1 MIMKKICFII
11 GLLLL
16 SNSIDGIE
24 PAKVDLKINTRLV
37 KSAKKEWCYIKK
49 SDYPDAKIGHNGL
62 LVIWSTYHS
71 DYRAFDRKCPICDR
85 KGLNSS
91 IHMYNRFEAIC
102 DKCRTRYEVVNSAGF
117 PANSSQT
124 DCPLIG
130 YNCYEEGEVLHLFS
144 NDLYRDKN
152 INSYYP
158 VPRRRK

>member
-1 MIMKKICFII
+1 MRALAARNDALIFFDHIYKLAEKDEFFRKISVEFF
-11 GLLLL
+11 G
-16 SNSIDGIE
+16 
-24 PAKVDLKINTRLV
+24 RL
-37 KSAKKEWCYIKK
+37 I
-49 SDYPDAKIGHNGL
+49 
-62 LVIWSTYHS
+62 
-71 DYRAFDRKCPICDR
+71 ICDR

-130 YNCYEEGEVLHLFS
+130 YNCYEEGEVLHIFS